1 MGIEKLKS
9 GSYRITKMQN
19 GIRYRTTIDHKPT
32 KAETERILA
41 DLITDYENPKFSKAC
56 DFYLNAKSNLL
67 SPSTIRS
74 YRTII
79 SKISPEFMNTPIRS
93 IRFSML
99 QNEINRYSVG
109 RSPKSTRNY
118 NGFIMSVLK
127 FYDVDIKTPTLPQ
140 KEKKSIYIPNKD
152 DVSAIFKRAK
162 GTKYEV
168 AFFLASMGLRR
179 SEICALTIDD
189 IKGNTLTINKA
200 LVLDSDKKWVIKQT
214 KTTDSTRT
222 ILLPDNIVDLIYKQ
236 GYIYEG
242 HPGMICKTLNE
253 YQKEL
258 GIERFSLHKLRH
270 FFASYLHDIGG
281 YSDKQIQEMGGWKTD
296 YVLRTV
302 YQHAMETEKAKEKA
316 ALEIGKLM

>member
-32 KAETERILA
+32 KTEIERILA
-41 DLITDYENPKFSKAC
+41 DLITDYENPKMYKAC
-56 DFYLNAKSNLL
+56 DMYITAKSNLL
-67 SPSTIRS
+67 SPSTIRT

-99 QNEINRYSVG
+99 QNEINKYSIG
-109 RSPKSTRNY
+109 HSPKSTRNY

-140 KEKKSIYIPNKD
+140 KEKKTIYIPNKD

-179 SEICALTIDD
+179 SEICALTLNDLD
-189 IKGNTLTINKA
+189 NNKLTINKA
-200 LVLDSDKKWVIKQT
+200 LVLNSNRQWVIKQT

-222 ILLPDNIVDLIYKQ
+222 VILPENIIEIIKKQ
-236 GYIYEG
+236 GFVFEG

-253 YQKEL
+253 YQKAL

-270 FFASYLHDIGG
+270 FFASYLHDLG

-296 YVLRTV
+296 YVMKTV
-302 YQHAMETEKAKEKA
+302 YQHAMETEKAKQKA
-316 ALEIGKLM
+316 ALEIANLM